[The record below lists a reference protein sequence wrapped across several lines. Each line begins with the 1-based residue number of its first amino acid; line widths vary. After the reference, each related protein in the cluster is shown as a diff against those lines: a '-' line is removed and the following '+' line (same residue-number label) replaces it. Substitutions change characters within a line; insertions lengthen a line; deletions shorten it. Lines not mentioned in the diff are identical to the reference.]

1 MSADA
6 AYLDKGEQTK
16 RKVNTNCKYMQLAV
30 KGVQDESAPAGSHTV
45 MKSVEGVRNASL
57 ACRPKTR
64 SLLASAFC
72 NGML

>member
-30 KGVQDESAPAGSHTV
+30 QGESAPVGSQTV
-45 MKSVEGVRNASL
+45 MKSVEGVRKTLL
-57 ACRPKTR
+57 ACRQKTR